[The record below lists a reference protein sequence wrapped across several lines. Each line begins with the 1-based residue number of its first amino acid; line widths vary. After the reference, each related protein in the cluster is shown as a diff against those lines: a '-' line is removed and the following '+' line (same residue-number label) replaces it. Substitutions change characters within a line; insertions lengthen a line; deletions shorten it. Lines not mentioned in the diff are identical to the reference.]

1 MTFRDSNVYD
11 VEVKIGKLV
20 LVLRKVHII
29 EYVLL
34 YDDALDTETTYDEHF
49 YSIVYNSD
57 EGEVNEEID
66 EAMYYRYLNYKWVS
80 SLVDKLIYI
89 MSCNTVQI
97 YHFINNLYLRRLSSF
112 LIYKNL

>member
-80 SLVDKLIYI
+80 SLVDKNDLHNELQY
-89 MSCNTVQI
+89 SPDLPFYKQ
-97 YHFINNLYLRRLSSF
+97 FISEETKQFFNL
-112 LIYKNL
+112 